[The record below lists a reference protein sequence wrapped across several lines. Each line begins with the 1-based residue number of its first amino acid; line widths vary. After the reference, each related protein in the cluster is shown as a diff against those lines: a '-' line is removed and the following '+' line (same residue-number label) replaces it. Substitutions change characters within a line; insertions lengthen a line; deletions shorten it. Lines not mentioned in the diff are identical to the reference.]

1 MKKRGKQ
8 VVALAAALALSCS
21 MMMGY
26 AAGNTAE
33 IVSVTAV
40 RTLPGGG
47 TENIVIDKGATPSA
61 GTLTQV
67 SEADL
72 ITVTIKLTAGADPVK
87 AAEAT
92 FFSFL
97 NESGTLDNTTIQF
110 VDQKTTGDDG
120 TVAVTFRPRAGLE
133 NAVYAAKAGG
143 TDVASPTGFY
153 YTTAAALVQPTMA
166 DSENIKIGED
176 AVFNISN
183 YNEAWKNA
191 LTAVKVGTNQQAANP
206 IENEKYTIAAN
217 GETATLTIDKSV
229 FTNTGIYTVVIEAGA
244 YENVS
249 ASVTVE
255 ALPPIVDDQ
264 LQEALNNLNV
274 PSNISAS
281 VDLPAN
287 VTTDTK
293 TYDVVWTYEGGLAN
307 YLTGSGN
314 AVTFNTGSGKFSIA
328 LKATASVANS
338 AYSKTF
344 TIYAVE
350 GTPSFGNVIG
360 ISDADGADVFA
371 STSSLTTAKEN
382 PELKAQIDVAVATA
396 LNVALGRQT
405 AETLAG
411 GAATLDFDGS
421 GTIELSEYR
430 IFKLM
435 VDGADGFD
443 VDTVKAAIEADNTN
457 ALIAE

>member
-1 MKKRGKQ
+1 M
-8 VVALAAALALSCS
+8 ALAAALALSCS

-47 TENIVIDKGATPSA
+47 TETIEIDKGATPSA

-120 TVAVTFRPRAGLE
+120 TVAVTFRPRAGLAK
-133 NAVYAAKAGG
+133 AVYAAKAGG
-143 TDVASPTGFY
+143 TDVAEPAGFY
-153 YTTAAALVQPTMA
+153 YTTAAALVQPTITPA
-166 DSENIKIGED
+166 AQEIESDGNAE
-176 AVFNISN
+176 FTISN
-183 YNEAWKNA
+183 YSTAWNETAGF
-191 LTAVKVGTNQQAANP
+191 AVKVGGNVLQSGGYQLTPGA
-206 IENEKYTIAAN
+206 E
-217 GETATLTIDKSV
+217 GVATLTIYNQAFQQGANQV
-229 FTNTGIYTVVIEAGA
+229 TIESTDYKPLTAA
-244 YENVS
+244 
-249 ASVTVE
+249 VTVK
-255 ALPPIVDDQ
+255 AAAPVVDDQ
-264 LQEALNNLNV
+264 LQEALNNLDV

-281 VDLPAN
+281 VTTLPPT

-293 TYDVVWTYEGGLAN
+293 TYDVVWTYEGGLADH
-307 YLTGSGN
+307 LTGSGN
-314 AVTFNTGSGKFSIA
+314 VVTFNTGSGKFSIA

-350 GTPSFGNVIG
+350 GKPSFGNVIG
-360 ISDADGADVFA
+360 ISDANGADVFA

-411 GAATLDFDGS
+411 GAATLDFDGDK
-421 GTIELSEYR
+421 TIALSEYR

-443 VDTVKAAIEADNTN
+443 VDTVKAAIAAGNVD
-457 ALIAE
+457 ALSAE

>member
-1 MKKRGKQ
+1 M
-8 VVALAAALALSCS
+8 ALAAALALSCS

-47 TENIVIDKGATPSA
+47 TANIEIDKGATPSA

-97 NESGTLDNTTIQF
+97 NGTGVTLDNTTIQF

-120 TVAVTFRPRAGLE
+120 TVAVTFRPRAGLAK
-133 NAVYAAKAGG
+133 AVYAAKAGG

-244 YENVS
+244 YGNVS

-264 LQEALNNLNV
+264 LQAALNNLDV

-281 VDLPAN
+281 VYLPAN

-293 TYDVVWTYEGGLAN
+293 TYDVVWTYEGGLAD
-307 YLTGSGN
+307 YLTGSDN

-371 STSSLTTAKEN
+371 STSSLTKAKEN

-443 VDTVKAAIEADNTN
+443 VDKVKTAIEAGNAN
-457 ALIAE
+457 ALMAE